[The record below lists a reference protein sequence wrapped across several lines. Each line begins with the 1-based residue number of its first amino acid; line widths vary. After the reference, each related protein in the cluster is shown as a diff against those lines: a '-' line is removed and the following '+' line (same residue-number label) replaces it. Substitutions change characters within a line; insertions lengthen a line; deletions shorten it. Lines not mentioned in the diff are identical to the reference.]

1 MQSKKWKHFL
11 SRTHSLGSFLPVHI
25 LSLISIN
32 TTEGHMWNCI
42 IFYFFY
48 FLKKKNEMKRDE
60 NKTLCWI
67 MRWGWMTWK
76 RSLAFNNDDGKT
88 LYKKNNKQIYLQKK
102 IKKIKTS
109 IFFPS
114 CRPPSSSI
122 HVPFPEIEIKRQL
135 RENFSTTDQ
144 DHILRFWTADN
155 NKHRPLSIC
164 PHQPPCLPFS
174 LPLGPP
180 FLFLLLPLILLLFL
194 YSLLLCTSENLRY
207 FIK

>member
-1 MQSKKWKHFL
+1 
-11 SRTHSLGSFLPVHI
+11 
-25 LSLISIN
+25 
-32 TTEGHMWNCI
+32 
-42 IFYFFY
+42 
-48 FLKKKNEMKRDE
+48 MKRDE
-60 NKTLCWI
+60 NETLCWI

-88 LYKKNNKQIYLQKK
+88 LQKKTTNKSIYKKN
-102 IKKIKTS
+102 KKIKTS
-109 IFFPS
+109 ILFPS

-135 RENFSTTDQ
+135 REKFSTTDQ
-144 DHILRFWTADN
+144 DRILRFQTADN
-155 NKHRPLSIC
+155 NKHRPLSIH
-164 PHQPPCLPFS
+164 PHQPPHLPFS

-194 YSLLLCTSENLRY
+194 YSLSLCTSENLRY